1 MQLCLMVW
9 NVRRRGALVRPTE
22 KQLVQHKVL
31 DSAVLSNLCQNHN
44 AMRLKFETQTRMG
57 IK

>member
-1 MQLCLMVW
+1 MVW